1 VRLVGGFQEPG
12 GPGGVARGRETFPWF
27 AWLAVV
33 CGPGAQDVPAL
44 RLARGRVWPA
54 GARPSRGSS
63 GSRSCVAPGPQD
75 VPAPPDSWS
84 CVARGRETY
93 RPSAHPAVRCGPPAR
108 NVPASRLP
116 PGRLRPRGRKT
127 YRPSAH
133 PAVMCGPR
141 VRKVPADAQNESTGT
156 RSQRR
161 PPPIPPAA
169 ASPAV
174 TVADEVAEPSSPLL
188 DRPPTES
195 PLAVPPR

>member
-1 VRLVGGFQEPG
+1 MVRVAGGRVWPWGARCPGTASGSWSCVARRRETLLRLVWLAVMCGPGAQDVPALRLIRGRVWPAGAKRSRVRL
-12 GPGGVARGRETFPWF
+12 
-27 AWLAVV
+27 LAVV

-44 RLARGRVWPA
+44 RLIRGRVWPR
-54 GARPSRGSS
+54 GAKRSRIPSA
-63 GSRSCVAPGPQD
+63 SRA
-75 VPAPPDSWS
+75 

-93 RPSAHPAVRCGPPAR
+93 RPSAC
-108 NVPASRLP
+108 
-116 PGRLRPRGRKT
+116 
-127 YRPSAH
+127 
-133 PAVMCGPR
+133 PAVMCGPGA
-141 VRKVPADAQNESTGT
+141 RKVPADPQHESTGT

-161 PPPIPPAA
+161 PPPPPPIPPAA